1 MHFEFEFCDSGDG
14 QFVKYWGGDGQV
26 QLPMTVDDGQFA
38 NLIVLFVADS
48 TYYMFVLTK
57 IGNCFTL

>member
-1 MHFEFEFCDSGDG
+1 MHFEFEFCDGGDG

-57 IGNCFTL
+57 I